1 MILSHLERLVVPFVK
16 VLRARFVHWTKPF
29 TSSLPLRTLANLARS
44 KAEFMAENA
53 LLRQQLIILKRQ
65 VKRPTCTKR
74 DRILLVLLARAV
86 RAWKQTLLIIQPE
99 TLLRWHRELFLCWLH
114 GTSVR
119 DIRRIQGTDVPCSQH
134 RDRSDVFARL
144 FLLMVIG
151 DFNKC
156 CS

>member
-1 MILSHLERLVVPFVK
+1 MILSHLKRLVVPFVK

-74 DRILLVLLARAV
+74 DR
-86 RAWKQTLLIIQPE
+86 TL
-99 TLLRWHRELFLCWLH
+99 CY
-114 GTSVR
+114 
-119 DIRRIQGTDVPCSQH
+119 
-134 RDRSDVFARL
+134 
-144 FLLMVIG
+144 
-151 DFNKC
+151 
-156 CS
+156 